1 MERKSLAL
9 NEDGHHVA
17 IKTEQKNEQNRPQRS
32 HISLQNCI
40 EIHSTENAS
49 LFCRD
54 TAGDRKWATVEDE
67 SCFKK
72 YTHSKL

>member
-17 IKTEQKNEQNRPQRS
+17 IKTEQKNDQNRPQRS

-54 TAGDRKWATVEDE
+54 TA
-67 SCFKK
+67 
-72 YTHSKL
+72 